1 MKDNGLLE
9 KLLFQACD
17 RSSCEIE
24 RGQKKSSAIFTP
36 IFYGN
41 GQQIGE
47 DIAKALRQS
56 LFQFVQ
62 Y

>member
-1 MKDNGLLE
+1 MIDNGLLE
-9 KLLFQACD
+9 KLLFQASD
-17 RSSCEIE
+17 RSFCEIE
-24 RGQKKSSAIFTP
+24 RGQKKSAAIFTP

-41 GQQIGE
+41 GQQICE

>member
-1 MKDNGLLE
+1 MKDNGLHE
-9 KLLFQACD
+9 KLLFQASD

-24 RGQKKSSAIFTP
+24 RGQKKSAAIFTP

>member
-1 MKDNGLLE
+1 MADNGLPE
-9 KLLFQACD
+9 KVLFQSSN
-17 RSSCEIE
+17 RSHSEIE
-24 RGQKKSSAIFTP
+24 RGQKKSAAIFAP

>member
-1 MKDNGLLE
+1 MADNSLPE
-9 KLLFQACD
+9 KLLFQASD
-17 RSSCEIE
+17 RSHSDIE
-24 RGQKKSSAIFTP
+24 RGQKKSPAIFTP

-47 DIAKALRQS
+47 DIAKALKQS

>member
-9 KLLFQACD
+9 KLLFQSSD

-24 RGQKKSSAIFTP
+24 RGQKKSAAIFTP

>member
-1 MKDNGLLE
+1 MADNDLPE
-9 KLLFQACD
+9 KVLFQSSN
-17 RSSCEIE
+17 RSHSEIE
-24 RGQKKSSAIFTP
+24 RGQKKSAAIFTP

-47 DIAKALRQS
+47 DIVKALRQS

>member
-1 MKDNGLLE
+1 MAHNGVPG
-9 KLLFQACD
+9 KLPFQASN
-17 RSSCEIE
+17 RSHSEIE
-24 RGQKKSSAIFTP
+24 RGQKKLAAIFTP

>member
-1 MKDNGLLE
+1 MADNSLPE
-9 KLLFQACD
+9 KLLFQASD
-17 RSSCEIE
+17 RSHRETE
-24 RGQKKSSAIFTP
+24 RGQKKSAAIFTP

-47 DIAKALRQS
+47 DVAKALKQS